1 MLEYY
6 AGLQEAWDG
15 PALLTFCDGKQIGAQ
30 LDRNLSPNPS
40 PTLTLTLTLTL
51 TRCAATPS
59 SRSNC
64 SWAGD

>member
-30 LDRNLSPNPS
+30 LDRNLSPSPTPS
-40 PTLTLTLTLTL
+40 PT
-51 TRCAATPS
+51 PS
-59 SRSNC
+59 PNPNPYPYP
-64 SWAGD
+64 

>member
-30 LDRNLSPNPS
+30 LDRNLSPNPNPNPHPS
-40 PTLTLTLTLTL
+40 PKPNPHPDPNLNL
-51 TRCAATPS
+51 
-59 SRSNC
+59 
-64 SWAGD
+64 

>member
-30 LDRNLSPNPS
+30 LDRNGLRPARVL
-40 PTLTLTLTLTL
+40 LTNDGLL
-51 TRCAATPS
+51 AMI
-59 SRSNC
+59 
-64 SWAGD
+64 